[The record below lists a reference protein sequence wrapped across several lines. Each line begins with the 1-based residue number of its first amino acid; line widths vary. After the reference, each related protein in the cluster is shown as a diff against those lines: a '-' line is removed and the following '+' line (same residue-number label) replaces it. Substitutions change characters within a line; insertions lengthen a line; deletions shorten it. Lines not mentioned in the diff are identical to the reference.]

1 MVLGR
6 EKVTTM
12 CLDSIRSTRPL
23 IVVVQRLHDPRN
35 RFRDVPPFISNGGTI
50 CKTQVNRLFPAKE
63 EKRRRRINHALP
75 WVS

>member
-1 MVLGR
+1 
-6 EKVTTM
+6 M
-12 CLDSIRSTRPL
+12 CLDSIRSTRPS

-35 RFRDVPPFISNGGTI
+35 RFRHVPPFISNGGTI
-50 CKTQVNRLFPAKE
+50 CKTKVNRLFPAKE